1 MSYLKSGISGIA
13 YPMNTVSDPMRYWM
27 DQVKESKS
35 QVGQISHPDRNKELI
50 DECRNFQMG
59 TKFKVI
65 FNNNSKFG
73 LEAPIGKIFY
83 MDFVYDDGQAHL
95 KSNRK
100 RITLQFNWME
110 EVNYGTCID

>member
-1 MSYLKSGISGIA
+1 MSYLKSDISGIA

-59 TKFKVI
+59 TEFKVI

-73 LEAPIGKIFY
+73 LEPPRGLLFY
-83 MDFVYDDGQAHL
+83 MDFVYDDGQVHL

-100 RITLQFNWME
+100 RITLKFNWME
-110 EVNYGTCID
+110 EVNYGTYID